1 MCWGQRGGEQGCP
14 HPGGAGVQP
23 SDSRASP
30 STAPSCGK
38 SLPGTYTKVQ
48 KQESGDIH
56 IWGRNVF
63 MGYLDDEAT
72 TQERVDR
79 HGWMH
84 TGDLGF
90 LDPEDFLYVV
100 GSARGERGAASRAL
114 PPAPTAAAGSA
125 AACAPHGAG
134 GLRPSSEEGVPFVCR
149 GSPGGEG
156 QRRAP
161 GAPSFCLGTA
171 PSGLPRPPREPD
183 AAQRPVP
190 RADLITLRSGEKIH
204 PNPIEERLKKY
215 IPIVHYAVL
224 VGQGAPYLCV
234 LLTLKVP
241 WGCAGATRP
250 PGMPAG
256 WGRGCRPGSKM
267 GKLSLGEAQ
276 WSVTQCQ
283 LQGAYCGGLLVTPER
298 QQVALSLALL
308 APRRPDSTEQVPPG

>member
-161 GAPSFCLGTA
+161 GAPLVLPWDGTLWPPEAATRAGRGTA
-171 PSGLPRPPREPD
+171 PCSTCRPHHAQFRREDPPEPHRG
-183 AAQRPVP
+183 AAEEVHPHCPLRRAGGPGRPVP
-190 RADLITLRSGEKIH
+190 VCPAHAQGTVGLCWSHTATWDASWMGAGLPSWFQDGETESGRGTVVSH
-204 PNPIEERLKKY
+204 SVPAPGSL
-215 IPIVHYAVL
+215 L
-224 VGQGAPYLCV
+224 WGAPGDPRE
-234 LLTLKVP
+234 T
-241 WGCAGATRP
+241 AG
-250 PGMPAG
+250 G
-256 WGRGCRPGSKM
+256 
-267 GKLSLGEAQ
+267 
-276 WSVTQCQ
+276 
-283 LQGAYCGGLLVTPER
+283 PE
-298 QQVALSLALL
+298 SG
-308 APRRPDSTEQVPPG
+308 PSGP